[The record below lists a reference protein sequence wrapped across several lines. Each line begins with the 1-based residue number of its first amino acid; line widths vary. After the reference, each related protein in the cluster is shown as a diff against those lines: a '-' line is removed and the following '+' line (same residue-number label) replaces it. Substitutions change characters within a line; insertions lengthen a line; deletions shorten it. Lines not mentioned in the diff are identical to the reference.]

1 MTVMKEHYKKKYH
14 CSQEFLKKETCLK
27 FASVL
32 HNISAV
38 LGQKKGTPHQ
48 YQNLIPTVECDWAGA
63 KRLCNYLKEI
73 LNFMG
78 EFQPSSTRTL
88 A

>member
-1 MTVMKEHYKKKYH
+1 MKEHYKKKYH

-48 YQNLIPTVECDWAGA
+48 YQNLIPTVECD
-63 KRLCNYLKEI
+63 
-73 LNFMG
+73 
-78 EFQPSSTRTL
+78 
-88 A
+88 